1 MLPRVRMPR
10 RHHVAQHWH
19 GYVRPNRERLYDF
32 LVTSL
37 RWPHA
42 GNPRIFPGGAPAP
55 PRPHFLLQ
63 FS

>member
-1 MLPRVRMPR
+1 M
-10 RHHVAQHWH
+10 AQHWH